1 MANQRFLASGM
12 QRVMIDQFEIALER
26 GKTLVTVDETEDIAW
41 IAFSQGSSSS
51 FNYVVGRGMSS
62 NNIGRPGVALDI
74 NLTEGNFIERP
85 DVIISQNSR
94 RDVDGSWARGG
105 SIWNNT
111 NVQVHADEDI
121 TADKGARHSRAEL
134 FSWATFGTDTDFI
147 GFRNSSGQSAL
158 PSLMPSLSPNPSAL
172 PSSEPSS
179 SPSSQP
185 SSTPSDMPSGGSAP
199 SDAPLS
205 FGETGRVTLT
215 NTINEGV
222 VSALIT
228 RNEYVDPVIVCF
240 VATRV
245 QRRGVSC
252 RIRNVDPTTRSF
264 DLFMQE
270 PRNLRHRPETIN
282 YIVFES
288 GSHILTNGLIV
299 EAGKTATNTVN
310 PKRNENADI
319 FIGDIV
325 SFNVAFE
332 RTPVVLH
339 SLNTYNNNQRF
350 LASGMQRVMIDQFE
364 IALER
369 GKTLVTVDETEDIAW
384 IAFSQGSS
392 SSFNYVVGRGM
403 SSNNIG
409 RPGVA
414 FDINLTEG
422 NFIERPDVII
432 SQNSRRDVDGSW
444 ARGGSIW
451 NNTNV
456 QVHADED
463 ITADKGARHS
473 RAELFSWATFGTDTD
488 FIGFRN
494 SSGQS
499 ALPSL
504 MPSLSPNPS
513 ALPSSEPSSSP
524 SSQPSSTP
532 SDMPSGGSAPSDAPL
547 SFGETGRVTLTN

>member
-1 MANQRFLASGM
+1 MPSG
-12 QRVMIDQFEIALER
+12 VPS
-26 GKTLVTVDETEDIAW
+26 GVP
-41 IAFSQGSSSS
+41 SGGPSS
-51 FNYVVGRGMSS
+51 V
-62 NNIGRPGVALDI
+62 P
-74 NLTEGNFIERP
+74 
-85 DVIISQNSR
+85 
-94 RDVDGSWARGG
+94 
-105 SIWNNT
+105 
-111 NVQVHADEDI
+111 
-121 TADKGARHSRAEL
+121 
-134 FSWATFGTDTDFI
+134 
-147 GFRNSSGQSAL
+147 SAL
-158 PSLMPSLSPNPSAL
+158 PSLLPSLSPSSAPSDDPSSLPLSEPSSSPSMQPSSTPSDMPSGVPSGGPSSVPSALPSLLPSLSPSSAPSNGPSSL

-185 SSTPSDMPSGGSAP
+185 SSTPSSIPSGVPSAGPSSGPSALPSLLPSLSPSSIP

-205 FGETGRVTLT
+205 LGETGRVTLT

-288 GSHILTNGLIV
+288 G
-299 EAGKTATNTVN
+299 KTATNTVN

-319 FIGDIV
+319 FMGDIV

-414 FDINLTEG
+414 FD
-422 NFIERPDVII
+422 
-432 SQNSRRDVDGSW
+432 
-444 ARGGSIW
+444 
-451 NNTNV
+451 
-456 QVHADED
+456 
-463 ITADKGARHS
+463 
-473 RAELFSWATFGTDTD
+473 
-488 FIGFRN
+488 
-494 SSGQS
+494 
-499 ALPSL
+499 
-504 MPSLSPNPS
+504 
-513 ALPSSEPSSSP
+513 
-524 SSQPSSTP
+524 
-532 SDMPSGGSAPSDAPL
+532 
-547 SFGETGRVTLTN
+547 